1 LNNSQ
6 EEKLSNFW
14 KNSVIEGYYDKILI
28 KGLETN
34 RGIQANWHNLT
45 FLKIKNYLGTNKKHL
60 DYACGSG
67 TLIGLYSE
75 AESIGFDISE
85 RQIHY
90 ANKKYNQKATFYLS
104 SELNFEKNTN
114 EYDVITVIGLLEF
127 LDNKGNIEIINNLYT
142 LLKPNGKLIL
152 TTPNFTST
160 MYLLEKVINI
170 LGGVSYQNQHINK
183 LNKSKL
189 SLLLNQTNF
198 NKIKVQ
204 KIINF
209 PVFLSFINIKL
220 AVKLNSLIEKIS
232 NNKVGYL
239 LLAELTK

>member
-1 LNNSQ
+1 MS
-6 EEKLSNFW
+6 EFW
-14 KNSVIEGYYDKILI
+14 KESIDDGYYDKVLSL
-28 KGLETN
+28 GLSKN
-34 RGIQANWHNLT
+34 KGIQANWHNIT
-45 FLKIKNYLGTNKKHL
+45 FLKVKNYLDLNKKHL

-85 RQIHY
+85 RQIQY
-90 ANKKYNQKATFYLS
+90 ANKKYNQKANFYLI
-104 SELNFEKNTN
+104 SELNFEKNLN
-114 EYDVITVIGLLEF
+114 KYDVITVLGLLEF
-127 LDNKGNIEIINNLYT
+127 LDNRGNIEIINNLHT

-160 MYLLEKVINI
+160 MYLLEKLINI
-170 LGGVSYQNQHINK
+170 FGGVSYQSQHINK

-209 PVFLSFINIKL
+209 PVFLSFLNIKL
-220 AVKLNSLIEKIS
+220 AVKFNSLVEKIS

>member
-1 LNNSQ
+1 MS
-6 EEKLSNFW
+6 EFW
-14 KNSVIEGYYDKILI
+14 KESIDDGYYDKILTL
-28 KGLETN
+28 GLSKN
-34 RGIQANWHNLT
+34 KGIQANWHNLT
-45 FLKIKNYLGTNKKHL
+45 FLKVKNYLDSNKKHL

-75 AESIGFDISE
+75 AQSVGFDISE

-90 ANKKYNQKATFYLS
+90 ANTKYNQKANFYLS
-104 SELNFEKNTN
+104 SELNFEKNLN
-114 EYDVITVIGLLEF
+114 KYDVITVLGLLEF
-127 LDNKGNIEIINNLYT
+127 LDNKKNIEIINNLHT

-170 LGGVSYQNQHINK
+170 FGGVSYQNQHINK

-220 AVKLNSLIEKIS
+220 AVKFNSLIEKIS

>member
-1 LNNSQ
+1 MS
-6 EEKLSNFW
+6 EFW
-14 KNSVIEGYYDKILI
+14 KESIDGGYYDKVLTL
-28 KGLETN
+28 GLSKN
-34 RGIQANWHNLT
+34 KGIQANWHNLT
-45 FLKIKNYLGTNKKHL
+45 FLKVKNYLDSNKKHL

-85 RQIHY
+85 RQIQY
-90 ANKKYNQKATFYLS
+90 ANKKYNQKANFYLI
-104 SELNFEKNTN
+104 SELNFEKNLN
-114 EYDVITVIGLLEF
+114 KYDVITVLGLLEF
-127 LDNKGNIEIINNLYT
+127 LDNRGNIEIINNLHT

-160 MYLLEKVINI
+160 MYLLEKLINI
-170 LGGVSYQNQHINK
+170 IGGVSYQSQHINK

-220 AVKLNSLIEKIS
+220 AVKFNSLVEKIS

>member
-1 LNNSQ
+1 MS
-6 EEKLSNFW
+6 EFW
-14 KNSVIEGYYDKILI
+14 KESIDDGYYDKILTL
-28 KGLETN
+28 GLSKN
-34 RGIQANWHNLT
+34 KGIQANWHNLT
-45 FLKIKNYLGTNKKHL
+45 FLKVKNYLASNKKHL

-75 AESIGFDISE
+75 AQSVGFDISE

-90 ANKKYNQKATFYLS
+90 ANTKYNQKANFYLS
-104 SELNFEKNTN
+104 SELNFEKNLN
-114 EYDVITVIGLLEF
+114 KYDVITVLGLLEF
-127 LDNKGNIEIINNLYT
+127 LDNKKIIEIINNLRT

-170 LGGVSYQNQHINK
+170 FGGVSYQNQHINK

-220 AVKLNSLIEKIS
+220 AVKFNSLIEKIS

>member
-1 LNNSQ
+1 MS
-6 EEKLSNFW
+6 EFW
-14 KNSVIEGYYDKILI
+14 KESIDGGYYDKVLTL
-28 KGLETN
+28 GLSKN
-34 RGIQANWHNLT
+34 KGIQANWHNLT
-45 FLKIKNYLGTNKKHL
+45 FLKVKNYLDSNKKHL

-90 ANKKYNQKATFYLS
+90 ANKKYNQKANFYLI
-104 SELNFEKNTN
+104 SELNFEKNLN
-114 EYDVITVIGLLEF
+114 KYDVITVLGLLEF
-127 LDNKGNIEIINNLYT
+127 LDNRGNIEIINNLHT

-170 LGGVSYQNQHINK
+170 FGGVSYQNQHINK

-209 PVFLSFINIKL
+209 PVFLSFININL
-220 AVKLNSLIEKIS
+220 AVKFNSLIEKIS

>member
-1 LNNSQ
+1 MS
-6 EEKLSNFW
+6 EFW
-14 KNSVIEGYYDKILI
+14 KESIDGGYYDKVLTL
-28 KGLETN
+28 GLSKN
-34 RGIQANWHNLT
+34 KGIQANWHNLT
-45 FLKIKNYLGTNKKHL
+45 FLKVKNYLDSNKKHL

-90 ANKKYNQKATFYLS
+90 ANKKYNQKANFYLI
-104 SELNFEKNTN
+104 SELNFEKNLN
-114 EYDVITVIGLLEF
+114 KYDVITVLGLLEF
-127 LDNKGNIEIINNLYT
+127 LDNRGNIEIINNLHT

-160 MYLLEKVINI
+160 MYLLEKLINI
-170 LGGVSYQNQHINK
+170 FGGVSYQSQHINK

-220 AVKLNSLIEKIS
+220 AVKFNSLIEKIS

>member
-1 LNNSQ
+1 MS
-6 EEKLSNFW
+6 EFW
-14 KNSVIEGYYDKILI
+14 KESIDDGYYDKILTL
-28 KGLETN
+28 GLSKN
-34 RGIQANWHNLT
+34 KGIQANWHNLT
-45 FLKIKNYLGTNKKHL
+45 FLKVKNYLASNKKHL

-75 AESIGFDISE
+75 AQSVGFDISE

-90 ANKKYNQKATFYLS
+90 ANTKYNQKANFYLS
-104 SELNFEKNTN
+104 SELNFEKNLN
-114 EYDVITVIGLLEF
+114 KYDVITVLGLLEF
-127 LDNKGNIEIINNLYT
+127 LDNKKNIEIINNLRT

-170 LGGVSYQNQHINK
+170 FGGVSYQNQHINK

-220 AVKLNSLIEKIS
+220 AVKFNSLIEKIS

>member
-1 LNNSQ
+1 MS
-6 EEKLSNFW
+6 EFW
-14 KNSVIEGYYDKILI
+14 KESIDGGYYDKVLTL
-28 KGLETN
+28 GLSKN
-34 RGIQANWHNLT
+34 KGIQANWHNLT
-45 FLKIKNYLGTNKKHL
+45 FLKVKNYLDSNKKHL

-90 ANKKYNQKATFYLS
+90 ANKKYNQKANFYLI
-104 SELNFEKNTN
+104 SELNFEKNLN
-114 EYDVITVIGLLEF
+114 KYDVITVLGLLEF
-127 LDNKGNIEIINNLYT
+127 LDNRGNIEIINNLHT

-160 MYLLEKVINI
+160 MYLLEKLINI
-170 LGGVSYQNQHINK
+170 FGGVSYQSQHINK

-220 AVKLNSLIEKIS
+220 AVKFNSLVEKIS